1 MINWIKENGI
11 AFVIVLICHVIL
23 LVLLLVNWKM
33 EQVQQIVFQQG
44 DIVQVTAIDANS
56 YQAEIDKIEQKKAAE
71 KRQAEALKQKKI
83 TDEKKRKAARKKA
96 QQEKKRKKE
105 AQKKRKAEEKHKQ
118 EQLKQKQ
125 LKKERL
131 KKERLKEEQLKKAQ
145 LKKEQ
150 LKKEQQKKT
159 REAEKK
165 RTAEAKR
172 KAEVKRKAE
181 AQRQTEL
188 KRQAEQ
194 EKETRERLSKGI
206 VNRHVALI
214 TDKIK
219 SNWRQPL
226 GTPAGLQCRIDIVL
240 LADGQVV
247 SVEIFE
253 SSGNPAFDHSVKNAV
268 RKSEPLPV
276 PTDSV
281 IFKKFE
287 KLRLRFNPGSY

>member
-1 MINWIKENGI
+1 MINWIKENSI
-11 AFVIVLICHVIL
+11 ALVIVLICHAIL
-23 LVLLLVNWKM
+23 LVLLLVNWKI

-83 TDEKKRKAARKKA
+83 ADEKKRKAARKKA

-105 AQKKRKAEEKHKQ
+105 AQKKRKAEEKRKQ
-118 EQLKQKQ
+118 EQLKQEQ

-150 LKKEQQKKT
+150 LKREQQKKT

-165 RTAEAKR
+165 RI
-172 KAEVKRKAE
+172 AEVKRKAK
-181 AQRQTEL
+181 AQRQAEL
-188 KRQAEQ
+188 KRRAEQ